1 MPEPYIQDVF
11 KTSGVPTHTFVHPRE
26 FPRLLLNLRTPGR
39 GLVVE
44 GPSGIGKTTAVEN
57 ALAQLGLSGR
67 VTKFSARLPE
77 DVEYITMLPSLGS
90 VGIVVV
96 DDFHKLPPSAR
107 QSLADYMKTLADRS
121 AADVKLIVVGINKAG
136 ESLIQFAHDLVNRLD
151 VVPFESNPDERV
163 RELLTKGENTLNI
176 RLNVADEIVAAAKG
190 SFFLAQM
197 LALEACLA
205 CKITER
211 QDFLVETDTSFE
223 ALRAEIWK
231 RLGTSFRKRCES
243 FCRGSKMK
251 SAGRAPYLH
260 ILKWLAEEGEWT
272 LDLRSAM
279 RRHRKMSG
287 SVSQVVT
294 KGYLA
299 DLLAGDED
307 IGAVLHYDATSEQLT
322 VEDPLF
328 VFYIRNM
335 PWARFARECGFISVE
350 FQHRYDFALSFA
362 GQKRDVAEA
371 LHAALAE
378 HDVEVFYD
386 RNEQHRILAENVEDY
401 LLPIYQ
407 SEARFVVPLLSR
419 EYPERVW
426 ARIESDAFR
435 ERFGENAVIPVWFTD
450 APPGMFD
457 ESRRYGGVTFDA
469 GGNLQEQAAD
479 IAELLVR
486 KLAEDR
492 DTTAQQS
499 ATGDG

>member
-1 MPEPYIQDVF
+1 MSEPQVQDVF
-11 KTSGVPTHTFVHPRE
+11 KTSGVPTYTFVHPRE
-26 FPRLLLNLRTPGR
+26 YPRLLLNLRTPGR

-44 GPSGIGKTTAVEN
+44 GPSGIGKTTAVDN
-57 ALAQLGLSGR
+57 ALAELGLAEN
-67 VTKFSARLPE
+67 VAKFSARLPE
-77 DVEYITMLPSLGS
+77 DVEYINMLPSFGP
-90 VGIVVV
+90 VGTVVV
-96 DDFHKLPPSAR
+96 DDFHKLPPNSRRA
-107 QSLADYMKTLADRS
+107 LADYMKTLADRS
-121 AADVKLIVVGINKAG
+121 ATDVKLIVVGINKAG

-163 RELLTKGENTLNI
+163 RQLLSKGETALNI
-176 RLNVADEIVAAAKG
+176 SLNVADDIVNSAKG

-197 LALEACLA
+197 LASEACLA
-205 CKITER
+205 CGISER
-211 QDFLVETDTSFE
+211 QEALLTTDSSFE

-231 RLGTSFRKRCES
+231 RLGMSFRNRCER

-279 RRHRKMSG
+279 RRHREMSG
-287 SVSQVVT
+287 SVGQVVT

-299 DLLAGDED
+299 DLLASDDD
-307 IGAVLHYDATSEQLT
+307 IAAVLHYDADSELLT

-350 FQHRYDFALSFA
+350 FKHRYDFALSFA
-362 GQKRDVAEA
+362 GQRRHVAEA
-371 LHAALAE
+371 LHVALME
-378 HDVEVFYD
+378 YDVEVFYD
-386 RNEQHRILAENVEDY
+386 RNEQHRILAENVEEY

-407 SEARFVVPLLSR
+407 SEARFVVPLLSA

-435 ERFGENAVIPVWFTD
+435 ERFGDNAVIPVWFSD

-457 ESRRYGGVTFDA
+457 ESRKYGGVAFDPSSDLSRQVT
-469 GGNLQEQAAD
+469 G
-479 IAELLVR
+479 IAELLVG
-486 KLAEDR
+486 KVAEDR
-492 DTTAQQS
+492 EPQGRTSLPEDV
-499 ATGDG
+499 